1 MECGRRRKPYLFFY
15 QDPSVGFAY
24 EEAPSVVS
32 TIGDI
37 EERLD
42 QAFRS
47 WNSVAGLSLQK
58 VEEVDGEVGAIRSAF
73 TDSFNTEGAVAFSYQ
88 PGTTAGHGDIFYNY
102 EQFPK

>member
-1 MECGRRRKPYLFFY
+1 MKR
-15 QDPSVGFAY
+15 Q
-24 EEAPSVVS
+24 PSVVS

-42 QAFRS
+42 EAFTS

-102 EQFPK
+102 EQFPSEDFAVGSFGYYTALHEIGHA